1 MNNFQREQIWLLRK
15 NGLGYGEVAQV
26 IGLSKDSVKKYCKR
40 HPELKG
46 QGTLPYLMV
55 EKRVQDGTNCPQ
67 CFQPMVPNKTG
78 RPKKFC
84 SDRCRINWWKNH
96 QEEHDKEQTA
106 YEEMTCHCCGRSFL
120 SYANPNRKYCS
131 HACYIQI
138 RFYKGV

>member
-1 MNNFQREQIWLLRK
+1 
-15 NGLGYGEVAQV
+15 
-26 IGLSKDSVKKYCKR
+26 
-40 HPELKG
+40 
-46 QGTLPYLMV
+46 MV
-55 EKRVQDGTNCPQ
+55 ENRVQDGTNCPQ

-106 YEEMTCHCCGRSFL
+106 YEEMTCQCCGRSFL

-138 RFYKGV
+138 RFYKGVKNDEPTNNGNKRISSERIKACSL